1 LAAVR
6 RVDPAHSAPS
16 SPPWLWEDRR
26 SSTAPEGPAMLTPP
40 TWPILIISLL
50 LAIAAVVSV
59 FVPIPLLSANA
70 VWALLAGYATLMLG
84 VFSKTL

>member
-1 LAAVR
+1 
-6 RVDPAHSAPS
+6 
-16 SPPWLWEDRR
+16 
-26 SSTAPEGPAMLTPP
+26 MLTPP

-50 LAIAAVVSV
+50 LTAAAVLSV

-70 VWALLAGYATLMLG
+70 VWCLLTGYATLLLG